1 MSLSHKTIEMKSSM
15 QSYFSNKRL
24 PDECFYPNDT
34 VKEHWGRLIKNIEGL
49 GVDELQNR
57 QQELLKLLQENG
69 VTYNVYG
76 DPNGLNRPWL
86 LDTVPLV
93 LSAKEWEI
101 TERGLKQRAYVLN
114 KVLEDL
120 YGERTLIKKGII
132 PPELVYGHSGFLRPC
147 NKVKLLGQNKLVL
160 YAADISRGPD
170 GKIWVLKDR
179 TQAPSG
185 MGYALENRRTLSRVL
200 PELFQQ
206 HQVAKLGTFFNSL
219 MQGLHELS
227 PQGKE
232 LPRIVL
238 LTPGPSNETYFEHA
252 FLASYLGLT
261 LVQGDDLVVRDSF
274 VWIKTVEGLEKV
286 DIILRRVDDTYC
298 DPLELRGDSQ
308 LGIPGLLEVI
318 RKGNVSV
325 ANPLGSGIL
334 ENTGLMAFMHNIVR
348 YYLKEDPILPMVA
361 TWWCG
366 HFKERDHVIKNID
379 KLVIKRTDR
388 LIGSDTVIGNQLS
401 LAQKESLIAKIKA
414 QPYLYVG
421 QEEIGF
427 STAPV
432 FTNPKLEPRLSV
444 LRTYLVASKG
454 AYTVMPG
461 GLTRCSPEKGSF
473 LVSNQD
479 GGISKDTWI
488 EGLEGVEKN
497 SDPEDLKINNVIDLK
512 KNNVLP
518 SRAAENIFWVGRYSQ
533 RVLRVSRFIRIVLR
547 NLNETENIAKGPE
560 IVSNR
565 ELLQAITHLTA
576 TYPGFIKH
584 EKGNFLENPIPE
596 LHQLICN
603 PEKPGSILHSLDSLL
618 KSMYA
623 VRNRWSLDNWKVIDE
638 IESIKKNL
646 SLLEPDELR
655 QAFSLLD
662 QLNVELL
669 SFSGMNRESMYR
681 DEGWTFYVMGKVIEN
696 VSLELS
702 QYRSLLTNRY
712 DDTIQFKILETL
724 LVSNQN
730 LTNYR
735 SVYRTHF
742 DLAPVLD
749 LLFFNKQNP
758 SSLLYQLEELIE
770 LSKQLPLKKEG
781 DNNNAELVKQIFE
794 VYSIIR
800 LSSVEK
806 ILEQE
811 KGTGYR
817 EELNLL
823 CEKLGTLMFSIAAKL
838 NATYF
843 RHSTYQYQ
851 GSKGG
856 FQFEV

>member
-1 MSLSHKTIEMKSSM
+1 MSQARRDIEMKTDS
-15 QSYFSNKRL
+15 QGYFSDKSL
-24 PDECFYPNDT
+24 PDECFRRNDT
-34 VKEHWGRLIKNIEGL
+34 IKEHWARLMNNIEEL
-49 GVDELQNR
+49 GTEELQNR
-57 QQELLKLLQENG
+57 QLELLKLLQENG

-93 LSAKEWEI
+93 LSTKEWET
-101 TERGLKQRAYVLN
+101 TERGLKQRAYVLD
-114 KVLEDL
+114 KLLEDL
-120 YGERTLIKKGII
+120 YGERTLIKKGIV
-132 PPELVYGHSGFLRPC
+132 PPELIYGHSGFLRAC
-147 NKVKLLGQNKLVL
+147 NNIKLPGQNKLVL

-170 GKIWVLKDR
+170 GKVWVLKDR

-206 HQVAKLGTFFNSL
+206 YQVAKLGTFFNSL
-219 MQGLHELS
+219 MQGLHQIS

-261 LVQGDDLVVRDSF
+261 LVQGDDLVVRNGF

-308 LGIPGLLEVI
+308 LGVPGLLEVI

-325 ANPLGSGIL
+325 ANPIGSGIL

-348 YYLKEDPILPMVA
+348 YYLNEDPILPMVA

-366 HFKERDHVIKNID
+366 HSKEQEHVIANIE
-379 KLVIKRTDR
+379 KLVVKRTDR
-388 LIGSDTVIGNQLS
+388 LIGSDTVIGSQLS
-401 LAQKESLIAKIKA
+401 NAQKEELIRKIKT

-427 STAPV
+427 STSPV
-432 FTNPKLEPRLSV
+432 FTNQKLEPRLSV
-444 LRTYLVASKG
+444 LRTYMVASKG
-454 AYTVMPG
+454 EYAIMPG

-473 LVSNQD
+473 LISNQD
-479 GGISKDTWI
+479 GGISKDTWV
-488 EGLEGVEKN
+488 EGLEKN
-497 SDPEDLKINNVIDLK
+497 SDQEESIPYSIDLK

-547 NLNETENIAKGPE
+547 GLSQTDSVIKNSETIA
-560 IVSNR
+560 NR
-565 ELLQAITHLTA
+565 VLLQAITHLTA
-576 TYPGFIKH
+576 SYPGFVES
-584 EKGNFLENPIPE
+584 EKENCLEEPMLE

-603 PEKPGSILHSLDSLL
+603 PAKQGGILFSLDSLL
-618 KSMYA
+618 KAMYS

-638 IESIKKNL
+638 IENIKRKL
-646 SLLEPDELR
+646 SLIEPDEFR
-655 QAFSLLD
+655 QVVSLLD
-662 QLNVELL
+662 QLNAELL

-681 DEGWTFYVMGKVIEN
+681 DEGWTLYVMGKVIEN

-702 QYRSLLTNRY
+702 QYRSLLANRY
-712 DDTIQFKILETL
+712 EESVQFKFLETL
-724 LVSNQN
+724 LISNQN

-735 SVYRTHF
+735 SVYRTYF

-758 SSLLYQLEELIE
+758 SSLLYQLEELLE
-770 LSKQLPLKKEG
+770 LSKQLPLKDG
-781 DNNNAELVKQIFE
+781 NNNNAELVKQIFE
-794 VYSIIR
+794 AYSLIM

-806 ILEQE
+806 MMEEE
-811 KGTGYR
+811 KETRYR
-817 EELNLL
+817 EELDLF
-823 CEKLGTLMFSIAAKL
+823 CEKLSTLMFSIASKL
-838 NATYF
+838 NASYF
-843 RHSTYQYQ
+843 SHSTYQYQ
-851 GSKGG
+851 GAKGN